1 MILSKDTYDDAS
13 IAADRVE
20 NITKELANQI
30 RKKSKANIK
39 QQLALPDNQF
49 LMNMVIQ
56 AMTNKA
62 ISETTAEKKRLN
74 NRVRSRARFFDNIS
88 ENGGL
93 FTSAES
99 ARILGVS
106 KVTVKKK
113 KDENKL
119 LALNL
124 NGEFVYPAFQFSL
137 DENSE
142 KGVLKGMA
150 EILPNLTRLS
160 DVMQYGF
167 FVQKR
172 NLLDGLLPEGEEYTV
187 VDMMKN
193 GISDSELE
201 SIIRLSKNFGS
212 QDPS

>member
-1 MILSKDTYDDAS
+1 MIVSKERYDDAN
-13 IAADRVE
+13 IAADRIE
-20 NITKELANQI
+20 NIVKELASQI
-30 RKKSKANIK
+30 RNKSKANIK

-49 LMNMVIQ
+49 LMNIVIQ

-62 ISETTAEKKRLN
+62 ISETTIEKKRLN
-74 NRVRSRARFFDNIS
+74 NRVLSRARFFDNIR

-93 FTSAES
+93 FTSAE
-99 ARILGVS
+99 AADILGVS

-150 EILPNLTRLS
+150 EILPNLARFS

-172 NLLDGLLPEGEEYTV
+172 NVLNSCLPEGEEYTI
-187 VDMMKN
+187 VDMLKN
-193 GISDSELE
+193 GIIDSELE
-201 SIIRLSKNFGS
+201 SVLRLSKSFGS

>member
-1 MILSKDTYDDAS
+1 MIVSKEKYDDAS

-20 NITKELANQI
+20 NIAKELANQI
-30 RKKSKANIK
+30 RNESKANIK
-39 QQLALPDNQF
+39 KKLALPDNQF
-49 LMNMVIQ
+49 LMDMIVQ

-62 ISETTAEKKRLN
+62 ISEITIEKKRLN
-74 NRVRSRARFFDNIS
+74 NRIRSRASFFDNIRK
-88 ENGGL
+88 NGGL
-93 FTSAES
+93 FTSSES
-99 ARILGVS
+99 ASILGVS

-150 EILPNLTRLS
+150 EILPNLTRFS
-160 DVMQYGF
+160 DVMRYGF

-172 NLLDGLLPEGEEYTV
+172 NVLDSLLPDGEEYTV

-193 GISDSELE
+193 GLSDSELE